1 MGVVRSLQA
10 GAAMWRLV
18 LILSLPLMATA
29 TAAPSPTS
37 SSSSSG
43 GSSLAGLA
51 ASGAAGVVLGMAFA
65 PVPDCRDVGI
75 DANLCAVMYDEE
87 KCLRTGAFKSLLPGE
102 AGKLPLLTRGLR
114 RNDAESL
121 IVRDRCKLELWDH
134 ADDLDLSAPADLVID
149 RMPGWKVG
157 NKYVDS
163 LDDDYEEMNEAISAF
178 RCTCRESMWG

>member
-1 MGVVRSLQA
+1 MGSGPLQA
-10 GAAMWRLV
+10 RTAMGLQ
-18 LILSLPLMATA
+18 LLLLPLLA
-29 TAAPSPTS
+29 TAAPSPTSS

-65 PVPDCRDVGI
+65 PQPDCRDVGI

-87 KCLRTGAFKSLLPGE
+87 KCLRSGAFKSLLPAE
-102 AGKLPLLTRGLR
+102 QGKLPILTRGLR
-114 RNDAESL
+114 RNDVESL

-134 ADDLDLSAPADLVID
+134 ADDLDLGVPADLVID
-149 RMPGWKVG
+149 RMPWWKVG
-157 NKYVDS
+157 NKFVDS
-163 LDDDYEEMNEAISAF
+163 LDDDYEDMNEAISAF